1 MKIFSAITPTEA
13 HIVCELL
20 KSQYIDCEVRG
31 EGIFGLQGEIPFGES
46 SEPYIWLFDQRDSAK
61 ASEII
66 KEFQSEQRKQDW
78 QCDECGERNEG
89 QFGACWQCGS
99 VAP

>member
-1 MKIFSAITPTEA
+1 MKVFSAVTPTEA
-13 HIVCELL
+13 HIICELL
-20 KSQYIDCEVRG
+20 KSQSIDCEVRG

-66 KEFQSEQRKQDW
+66 REFQSEQEKQDW
-78 QCDECGERNEG
+78 QCDQCGEQNEG

-99 VAP
+99 VTP